1 MSVVINEAAIQAK
14 VAAWGNTPAGQ
25 AKIAAVIE
33 NYIRTGTTSVKIT
46 GNVITKAQM
55 MEAAEKMKSLLMQC
69 ASGLPPS
76 VQAHVDSTSI
86 GPIVENGPGSYS
98 VTLSFG
104 GGLGRP
110 SLDPKNYPGGYP
122 NIVRLFN
129 DGYGPIGQ
137 VFGEWHGQRVGSR
150 TFREGTHF
158 VSQAV
163 GMFNSTCGGQ
173 YHATATANGYE

>member
-1 MSVVINEAAIQAK
+1 MSVTINEAAIQAK

-25 AKIAAVIE
+25 AKIAAVIG

-104 GGLGRP
+104 GGMARP
-110 SLDPKNYPGGYP
+110 SLQPSKYGGVS
-122 NIVRLFN
+122 NIVALFN
-129 DGYGPIGQ
+129 NGYSAGGQ

-150 TFREGTHF
+150 TMREGTHF